1 MSNTSPVSTP
11 PFLLSSNCQPSSL
24 LMVHWEHPAFVLAI
38 LLRLLCSVK
47 GTYFWLWLRSTDCN
61 LHPRMIFTKL
71 PSSSW
76 RMTQQRLIFRY
87 YVSLQLQWRTIQ
99 NKPTIGA
106 GHYKWKRSVKTS
118 LAALLTQL
126 IPPSPFVHLG
136 SQHFS
141 SKALS
146 W

>member
-1 MSNTSPVSTP
+1 MSNTSPVSTLL
-11 PFLLSSNCQPSSL
+11 FLPSSNCQPTSL
-24 LMVHWEHPAFVLAI
+24 PMVHWEHPAFVLAI

-61 LHPRMIFTKL
+61 LHPRMSFTKL
-71 PSSSW
+71 PSISW
-76 RMTQQRLIFRY
+76 RMTRQRLIFRC
-87 YVSLQLQWRTIQ
+87 YVSLQLRWRTIQ
-99 NKPTIGA
+99 NKSMIGA
-106 GHYKWKRSVKTS
+106 GHYKWKCSVKMS

-141 SKALS
+141 LKARS